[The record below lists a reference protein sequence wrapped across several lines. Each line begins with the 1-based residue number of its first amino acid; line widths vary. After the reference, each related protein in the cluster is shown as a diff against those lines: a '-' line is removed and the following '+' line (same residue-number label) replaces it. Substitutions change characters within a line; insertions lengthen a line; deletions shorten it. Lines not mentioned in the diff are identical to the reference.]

1 MDSRSSSS
9 SSGESDRQMDVLIEY
24 SVSSLVDGTG
34 QGTGTALGCERT
46 WSDVEGGY
54 STPLHLLV
62 LLVFCSC
69 LARFL
74 YFVQHFFVY
83 DEMMRTGDWLYVYN
97 NNIFNFPQR
106 DIKKE

>member
-1 MDSRSSSS
+1 MDSRSSS

-46 WSDVEGGY
+46 WSDVVGGY
-54 STPLHLLV
+54 STPLH

-74 YFVQHFFVY
+74 YFHFFVY
-83 DEMMRTGDWLYVYN
+83 DEMMRTGDWLFVYN